1 MNIRLGTAED
11 KYIIL
16 NKYPYTSQVM
26 YEGGN
31 LLIADREETIIGFLW
46 SFRRNIPVP
55 IEKMEEFINVIEIFS
70 DTDRRIG
77 VGSLLVQK
85 CIEIAKENDCYQV
98 RAYCDVNNIP
108 SHMLWVKNGFTISP
122 VKLEDDSIPGSYVF
136 YKL

>member
-11 KYIIL
+11 KQMIL

-31 LLIADREETIIGFLW
+31 LLIADREDVIIGFLW

-55 IEKMEEFINVIEIFS
+55 IGKKEEFINVIEIFS
-70 DTDRRIG
+70 DTDRCKG

-85 CIEIAKENDCYQV
+85 CIETAKENDCYQV
-98 RAYCDVNNIP
+98 RAYCDANNIP

-122 VKLEDDSIPGSYVF
+122 IKLEDDSIPGSYVS

>member
-16 NKYPYTSQVM
+16 NKYPHTSQVM

-31 LLIADREETIIGFLW
+31 LLIADKEEAIIGFLW
-46 SFRRNIPVP
+46 SFRRNIPAP
-55 IEKMEEFINVIEIFS
+55 IKKMEEFINVIEIFS
-70 DTDRRIG
+70 DTDRCIG
-77 VGSLLVQK
+77 IGSLLVQK
-85 CIEIAKENDCYQV
+85 CIEIAKENGCYQV

-108 SHMLWVKNGFTISP
+108 THMLWVKNGFTISP
-122 VKLEDDSIPGSYVF
+122 IKLEDDSIPDSYVS